1 MFNFR
6 KSQPAIGFD
15 LGLEKLNMVQITSVL
30 GRPKIQAALSDYH
43 DAGYDLL
50 LAEPERMKALI
61 KRSFSSVPFVGRT
74 VVSSMP
80 NTKLQL
86 MFVNYQCKP
95 GQNEIEV
102 LLAAVST
109 RLNSDL
115 HDYVVDYVPIT
126 PMIEEHQMRMALVA
140 LVKRD
145 DVENYL
151 DLLKKCGLQVAALEI
166 GPIAIRRLI
175 SSMAGESEP
184 EKTLVINFGTQKSYL
199 TVLWHGD
206 ILLDRPL
213 NFGLDTI
220 LQALG
225 QALDIEPKLAL
236 KMIHDYGLS
245 QKVFAD
251 TFDSMDET
259 DIDTNTFDIMNES
272 NDEEMIKIIC
282 DVLTPSFT
290 QLAAEIR
297 EVLLYIAS
305 ETRGGAVEHIYLL
318 GSLARLR
325 GLEQVI
331 DRLISIPATILN
343 PFYGFSVEGMLEDA
357 RDLGPL
363 SGIAVATGLALRS
376 VK

>member
-6 KSQPAIGFD
+6 KSQPVIGFD
-15 LGLEKLNMVQITSVL
+15 LGLEKLNMVQITRVL
-30 GRPKIQAALSDYH
+30 GRPKIQVSLSDYH
-43 DAGYDLL
+43 DANYDLL
-50 LAEPERMKALI
+50 LAEPERMKALV
-61 KRSFSSVPFVGRT
+61 KQSFSSVPFVGRS

-86 MFVNYQCKP
+86 MFVNYLCKP
-95 GQNEIEV
+95 GQNEIEA
-102 LLAAVST
+102 LLATVST
-109 RLNSDL
+109 RLNSNL
-115 HDYVVDYVPIT
+115 RDYVVDYVPIK
-126 PMIEEHQMRMALVA
+126 PMIEEHQTRMALVA
-140 LVKRD
+140 LVKRE

-175 SSMAGESEP
+175 SSMASESEP
-184 EKTLVINFGTQKSYL
+184 EKILVINFGTQKSYL

-245 QKVFAD
+245 QKAATY
-251 TFDSMDET
+251 TFDSSDET
-259 DIDTNTFDIMNES
+259 DIDMLDTMNEL
-272 NDEEMIKIIC
+272 NDEEIIKIIR

-331 DRLISIPATILN
+331 DQLVSIPVTILN
-343 PFYGFSVEGMLEDA
+343 PFYGFSVEGMLEDVS
-357 RDLGPL
+357 DLGPL
-363 SGIAVATGLALRS
+363 SGIAVATGLALRG